1 MRKIHWQ
8 SFPCL
13 CTDCVSS
20 LARCLFRYFSSF
32 KLNYFL
38 LLSSNRFFVIR
49 FWIWSFIRYI
59 FQRFLSVYGFPLC
72 VHAREVCDVHA
83 FVCECG
89 CTRAPLCQRS
99 EDSRGQQPLPSSSEK
114 SVSFV
119 SGPQACRRFPD
130 SSPTS
135 LQEHQSKRTHHHTR
149 SNIAQY
155 LHGKPFTLW
164 ATPLALAVKPFWK
177 QLSVHSKPCIS
188 IWCFVLFCLLVF
200 SRQGFLVWPWLS
212 YFTM

>member
-1 MRKIHWQ
+1 MRKIHWP

-59 FQRFLSVYGFPLC
+59 FSKISFSLWLSIVCSCKRGVRCACIC
-72 VHAREVCDVHA
+72 VWMWMHTCPAVSEVRRQPWATALA
-83 FVCECG
+83 FFFTAEC
-89 CTRAPLCQRS
+89 L
-99 EDSRGQQPLPSSSEK
+99 
-114 SVSFV
+114 FV
-119 SGPQACRRFPD
+119 AGPQACRRFPD

-135 LQEHQSKRTHHHTR
+135 LQEHQSKRTHHHIR

-164 ATPLALAVKPFWK
+164 ATALARAV
-177 QLSVHSKPCIS
+177 
-188 IWCFVLFCLLVF
+188 
-200 SRQGFLVWPWLS
+200 
-212 YFTM
+212 